1 MLDHRENR
9 VKQREA
15 EEENMMLKGKGG
27 YRFVDMLREE
37 WRTRKWYLYR
47 YKLMYGGSPICLR
60 GLPGSWYVESG
71 FSYFVPSRRKEK
83 IKRQRDERC
92 QDYKWRSFQPPTHS
106 RSPMSSWRGM
116 GAGCRRQSL
125 LRLQGSESLVL
136 DLDQMSAF
144 SGWLPVP
151 Q

>member
-47 YKLMYGGSPICLR
+47 YKLMYGGSPTGLG
-60 GLPGSWYVESG
+60 GLPESWYVESG
-71 FSYFVPSRRKEK
+71 FSYFVPNSKEK
-83 IKRQRDERC
+83 K
-92 QDYKWRSFQPPTHS
+92 KK
-106 RSPMSSWRGM
+106 
-116 GAGCRRQSL
+116 
-125 LRLQGSESLVL
+125 
-136 DLDQMSAF
+136 
-144 SGWLPVP
+144 
-151 Q
+151 